1 MSQNQ
6 SSATACRLCELSGQ
20 FNCDSK
26 KEDPIEKVLNI
37 IKAVY
42 LPWGEEPVRC
52 EDLKSHGLWEKLS
65 TEFLSDFLLLP
76 DLVYVGGPVGLLLEA
91 LSMLED
97 QLVLQSNAKTS
108 YLG

>member
-26 KEDPIEKVLNI
+26 KEDPIEKVLDI

-42 LPWGEEPVRC
+42 LPWGEQPVRC
-52 EDLKSHGLWEKLS
+52 EDLKSHELWEKLS
-65 TEFLSDFLLLP
+65 MIVRHDWSTPSTNVTNL
-76 DLVYVGGPVGLLLEA
+76 GGIKHDTDGSKAEEHVVEA
-91 LSMLED
+91 MR
-97 QLVLQSNAKTS
+97 
-108 YLG
+108 